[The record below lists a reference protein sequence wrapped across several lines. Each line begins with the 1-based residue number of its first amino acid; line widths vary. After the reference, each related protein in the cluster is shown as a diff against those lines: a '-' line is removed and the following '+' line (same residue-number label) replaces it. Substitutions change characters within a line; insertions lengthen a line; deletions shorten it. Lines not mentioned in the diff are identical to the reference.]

1 MENFELI
8 SSYSRAQA
16 KEDYGL
22 TDVSAIAKKAGF
34 LYPVVI
40 THNLW
45 DGYIEPAPELQHQ
58 DATERLLDTLT
69 MLLSTIK
76 STKNHGSCIW
86 FTVSFQM
93 HIDGKHTIQDVEL
106 KSTLSPG
113 GDAVPVITIMLPDED
128 DYQIEN
134 IGDCKYADG

>member
-1 MENFELI
+1 MENFQLI
-8 SSYSRAQA
+8 SSYTRVQA
-16 KEDYGL
+16 IDDGGL
-22 TDVSAIAKKAGF
+22 VDVSAIAKEAGF
-34 LYPVVI
+34 QYPVFV
-40 THNLW
+40 TRNLW

-76 STKNHGSCIW
+76 STKNPRSCIW

-113 GDAVPVITIMLPDED
+113 GDAVPMITIMLPDED
-128 DYQIEN
+128 
-134 IGDCKYADG
+134 